1 MALVITIAGVDRT
14 AIVEHDSIRITQ
26 LAASFTFTAELRIFD
41 EDADVSIT
49 AGSHLAADEITIVD
63 GATTFFGGFIANQDI
78 SSAGG
83 GSRHLNLQCQG
94 YGILLNE
101 VYVEYEEYTGDS
113 DADVIDD
120 LFTTYLST
128 IDSTTEVATIVD
140 PLDILFTEMTLA
152 EVMEA
157 ICQRTGA
164 RYYIDNDKVL
174 HYFADEG
181 NDAGFDLSD
190 EPNDV
195 TSFAY
200 FNDPEKREDAS
211 AIVNRVRV
219 IGADNF
225 AVVRN
230 DAASQASY
238 GIRAAIVTDQ
248 SLDTTAEMEER
259 GDAVLDKHKDPRV
272 TFRVRTYHDGAV
284 AGNEIDF
291 KCDLL
296 GYNSISNG
304 DDPLVIRE
312 MNISWQAGDPVYEM
326 LLGEAEVT
334 AITRAAYMGE
344 IIRQIIVDPGI
355 PIASRGW
362 AHDLVFSATDQN
374 TVAWEAGTITL
385 AGGVGSFSIDAG
397 NTGDIA
403 DITYI
408 YLDIA
413 TSLTVLQTTG
423 SAANAVGGGK
433 IMVAACAPSG
443 EAGKDAP
450 FQVFGGEGGG
460 VVIMADNILADSVDT
475 NELVANSVTTAI
487 LDTYAVT
494 AAKIAAAAVDATKLN
509 IGEQLFNVADGLLLL
524 GPPLHIDPG
533 DDDTPTD
540 SLWHSTRGSVATI
553 EGCLHL
559 EQGRWQGT
567 RGIVVEKSA
576 TNKFSNPSFEH
587 DTWDT
592 DWTEAGTNPPTT
604 ADETTEVY
612 LGKHAAKVT
621 FGGANSLFV
630 ENMIADKATL
640 DGVAMTLSVWVKTTA
655 TDVKAYF
662 YANNA
667 TGTGTSSAHPGDGQ
681 WHRLSLSFTPAFD
694 QGGATT
700 LIYFGVQGATAA
712 TIAYCD
718 CFMLDTSTNNDHLTS
733 YLDGD
738 QGIYCE
744 WTGDPNESP
753 SQRAQTNLYHDADPW
768 LPVLSSDA
776 GALLIWFQMP
786 TASGSLDDSYARIFE
801 FGNYSNPVTA
811 DWFAAIFDDDGDSVT
826 VGIRRLSDTSAKNDS
841 FAVSYAAGDWLCLAL
856 AWDSSSLKI
865 YWQGEEVGEIS
876 SPNFYADYD
885 FTTFNLLHAGNSEFT
900 NGTLGLFATWTR
912 KLTATEVAYLYQLK
926 EPLIDLGP
934 VDRPG
939 VYIYDGKFKIASN
952 TSGNRIEITPDE
964 ISGYD
969 RDGTKQF
976 YLRAEDGKAL
986 AGAGAI
992 YLDEGGT
999 SIVVS
1004 TSEADLRAY
1013 KFVLTEDGTVL
1024 SGLFA
1029 FAPDAWTNTLNLRA
1043 KSIASRSS
1051 TINVLS
1057 DSPATYPAYVS
1068 IKAGSSANFAQ
1079 ILLTADSDAATKE
1092 RIDFYADLFNFG
1104 IAAVPASAVSVDG
1117 YIPLYFN
1124 GTLRKVFYGT
1134 FS

>member
-494 AAKIAAAAVDATKLN
+494 AAKIAAGAVEATKLSV
-509 IGEQLFNVADGLLLL
+509 GEPVVAVDNVLLLL
-524 GPPLHIDPG
+524 SP
-533 DDDTPTD
+533 
-540 SLWHSTRGSVATI
+540 RGKKTTTSWLSSRGQEATI
-553 EGCLHL
+553 SGAFHEV
-559 EQGRWQGT
+559 QGRWLGT
-567 RGIVVEKSA
+567 KALLIEKTITNIVK
-576 TNKFSNPSFEH
+576 NPSVETGTTGWGATGAGASISRVTTQKRFGDYSLECVLGTATH
-587 DTWDT
+587 GRADYS
-592 DWTEAGTNPPTT
+592 EAGVLTAETEYTVSIWIKGDPDVNMQLVMRNNDDSASLATT
-604 ADETTEVY
+604 
-612 LGKHAAKVT
+612 
-621 FGGANSLFV
+621 
-630 ENMIADKATL
+630 
-640 DGVAMTLSVWVKTTA
+640 
-655 TDVKAYF
+655 
-662 YANNA
+662 
-667 TGTGTSSAHPGDGQ
+667 
-681 WHRLSLSFTPAFD
+681 SFTPA
-694 QGGATT
+694 GIWERVTVTATT
-700 LIYFGVQGATAA
+700 DAG
-712 TIAYCD
+712 
-718 CFMLDTSTNNDHLTS
+718 
-733 YLDGD
+733 
-738 QGIYCE
+738 
-744 WTGDPNESP
+744 
-753 SQRAQTNLYHDADPW
+753 QTNLHVHIRKNNDATDTTVYVDGLQVEEADCETSYCDGSLGTGYSW
-768 LPVLSSDA
+768 DGTAHASVSDRVGTEVNLDDEASLFSGKNTLSFA
-776 GALLIWFQMP
+776 GWFQAPYDSDGTWPYSYPRVWTLYNDASNSIRMFFNVSSERIYMNVNGTNLNP
-786 TASGSLDDSYARIFE
+786 DGSTAFS
-801 FGNYSNPVTA
+801 
-811 DWFAAIFDDDGDSVT
+811 
-826 VGIRRLSDTSAKNDS
+826 
-841 FAVSYAAGDWLCLAL
+841 AGDWLHIVATL
-856 AWDSSSLKI
+856 DFSSDEYKLYIDGELIKTWTNSLSAPT
-865 YWQGEEVGEIS
+865 GLDEFNVGS
-876 SPNFYADYD
+876 SPSGGNQPGVAVAEFICLDDILTADEVALL
-885 FTTFNLLHAGNSEFT
+885 FNLN
-900 NGTLGLFATWTR
+900 R
-912 KLTATEVAYLYQLK
+912 
-926 EPLIDLGP
+926 PIIDMGELET
-934 VDRPG
+934 PG
-939 VYIYDGKFKIASN
+939 VYIFDGKFYIASS
-952 TSGNRIEITPDE
+952 TTGNRIEITADE
-964 ISGYD
+964 VAGYD
-969 RDGTKQF
+969 SGGTKQF
-976 YLRAEDGKAL
+976 YLRSDDGKAL